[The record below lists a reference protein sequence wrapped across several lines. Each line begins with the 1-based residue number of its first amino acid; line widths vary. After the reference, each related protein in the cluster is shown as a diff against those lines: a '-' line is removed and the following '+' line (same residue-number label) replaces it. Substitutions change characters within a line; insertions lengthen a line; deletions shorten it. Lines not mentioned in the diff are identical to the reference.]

1 VIYEQL
7 RTALLRTA
15 LAFAV
20 WGCAQSSAIAQA
32 SSDSKACKQLPTTE
46 VEAALGTAIERKLG
60 NDLPNFS
67 SCTVF
72 AGATAS
78 AKVEIH
84 AAGQAGLPKDV
95 ASGLAGV
102 KEMLGSRMQGFET
115 DSAGDVGC
123 YRGTLTIKGAGS
135 AYATTCFKPT
145 GYVTVT
151 VTRGDMLPTFAAVK
165 AVLAKIGAGAH

>member
-1 VIYEQL
+1 MIYQRL
-7 RTALLRTA
+7 RMALLRAA
-15 LAFAV
+15 LAIAV
-20 WGCAQSSAIAQA
+20 CVLAQSSATAQA

-46 VEAALGTAIERKLG
+46 VEAALGTAIQRKSG

-72 AGATAS
+72 AGAAS

-84 AAGQAGLPKDV
+84 TAGQAGLPKDV

-102 KEMLGSRMQGFET
+102 KEMLGSRMEGFE
-115 DSAGDVGC
+115 SENAGDVGC

-135 AYATTCFKPT
+135 AYATTCFKPA

-151 VTRGDMLPTFAAVK
+151 VTRSDMLATFAAVK
-165 AVLAKIGAGAH
+165 AVLAKIAAGLR

>member
-1 VIYEQL
+1 VINHSL
-7 RTALLRTA
+7 RAALFRA
-15 LAFAV
+15 VLAIAV
-20 WGCAQSSAIAQA
+20 WVFAQSSAIAQA
-32 SSDSKACKQLPTTE
+32 SSDSKACKQLPTAE

-72 AGATAS
+72 AGPSAS

-115 DSAGDVGC
+115 ETAGDVGC
-123 YRGTLTIKGAGS
+123 YRGTLTMKGAGS
-135 AYATTCFKPT
+135 AFATTCFKPT

-151 VTRGDMLPTFAAVK
+151 VTRADMLPTFAAVK
-165 AVLAKIGAGAH
+165 AVLAKVPTGTH

>member
-1 VIYEQL
+1 MTHERL
-7 RTALLRTA
+7 LSALLAAA
-15 LAFAV
+15 LAGAI
-20 WGCAQSSAIAQA
+20 CASAPGPAAAQG
-32 SSDSKACKQLPTTE
+32 SDSKACKQLPTAE
-46 VEAALGTAIERKLG
+46 VEAALGTTVQRKSG

-72 AGATAS
+72 AGAAS

-95 ASGLAGV
+95 ASGLSGV

-115 DSAGDVGC
+115 EESGDVGC

-135 AYATTCFKPT
+135 AYATTCFKPA
-145 GYVTVT
+145 GYFTVT
-151 VTRGDMLPTFAAVK
+151 VTRSDMLASFAAVK
-165 AVLAKIGAGAH
+165 AVLAKIAAVR